1 MHGPTLGP
9 PASAHTLVVGAGIA
23 GVAVAHALAQGG
35 DGDVLVVDERAPLT
49 LTSAMSTE
57 CYRDWWPGPDA
68 SMVALMGRSIGI
80 LEDLA
85 DGSENAF
92 RMNRRGYLFATA
104 DERRVDEWRRAGA
117 QVRAHGGG
125 ELREHTRDDGRYVPS
140 PAHGV
145 ERSLDGADLITDR
158 SVIERFFPY
167 LAPEVVAVL
176 HARRCGWLSAQQLGM
191 HLLESAAARG
201 ARFVRGRLDGLE
213 AHDGRVGAARVDG
226 RRVAVERVVIAAGP
240 FTRDVAAHLGV
251 DLPIECEPHQKVAF
265 HDRLGAIPRDA
276 PFLIWADP
284 QRIPW
289 SDEERAD
296 LARSGDGELATGVFP
311 PGAHGRPEGDG
322 DAVLMLWG
330 HAARPAAA
338 TAALPNDPRYGEI
351 VLRGWSSMIP
361 ALRSYFT
368 RLPRAAVDGG
378 YYARTPENRPLIGPL
393 SVRGAFVVGALSGFG
408 IMAACGAADL
418 AARHVLGRPLP
429 PDAPAFAPERYADP
443 AYRELMREMTSGQL

>member
-1 MHGPTLGP
+1 
-9 PASAHTLVVGAGIA
+9 
-23 GVAVAHALAQGG
+23 
-35 DGDVLVVDERAPLT
+35 
-49 LTSAMSTE
+49 MS
-57 CYRDWWPGPDA
+57 
-68 SMVALMGRSIGI
+68 
-80 LEDLA
+80 
-85 DGSENAF
+85 
-92 RMNRRGYLFATA
+92 
-104 DERRVDEWRRAGA
+104 
-117 QVRAHGGG
+117 AHGGG
-125 ELREHTRDDGRYVPS
+125 ALREHARDDGRYVPS

-145 ERSLDGADLITDR
+145 HRSFDGADLITDR

-167 LAPEVVAVL
+167 LAPTVVAVL

-191 HLLESAAARG
+191 HLLETALSRG

-213 AHDGRVGAARVDG
+213 VRDGRMGAARIDG
-226 RRVAVERVVIAAGP
+226 VRIAIERVVIAAGP
-240 FTRDVAAHLGV
+240 FTRDVGAMIGV

-265 HDRLGAIPRDA
+265 HDHLGAIPRDA

-289 SDEERAD
+289 SETERAD
-296 LARSGDGELATGVFP
+296 LARSADAELATSVFP

-338 TAALPNDPRYGEI
+338 TAALPSDPRYGEI

-368 RLPRAAVDGG
+368 RLPRPAVDGG

-393 SVRGAFVVGALSGFG
+393 PVAGAFVVGALSGFG

-418 AARHVLGRPLP
+418 AARHVLGQPLP
-429 PDAPAFAPERYADP
+429 PYAPAFLPERYADP
-443 AYRELMREMTSGQL
+443 AYQELMREMTSGQL